1 MQKFI
6 LFSILLAVLVS
17 CGRPTSDKSS
27 QFTSHEVKTFRL
39 SDSSTL
45 RLSRNTADSNLI
57 TLSLLYEDGSI
68 DALMG
73 ISNKDFILSDN
84 GDILFDTVCLYKD
97 VTSYI
102 LRLFDISSTYGA
114 ETWYVFSPYYSGM
127 PDGPWN
133 MYCLPFDRMNLRDVD
148 GDGVSEIVAYSVS
161 NCSDSTVYSFHKG
174 VCTPIAS
181 PSAK

>member
-17 CGRPTSDKSS
+17 CGHPTSDKSS

-57 TLSLLYEDGSI
+57 TLS
-68 DALMG
+68 
-73 ISNKDFILSDN
+73 DN

-97 VTSYI
+97 DTSYI
-102 LRLFDISSTYGA
+102 IRLFDISSTYSA

-127 PDGPWN
+127 PDGPWS

-148 GDGVSEIVAYSVS
+148 GDGVSEIVAYS
-161 NCSDSTVYSFHKG
+161 NRSDSTVYSFHKG
-174 VCTPIAS
+174 VCTPIVS

>member
-17 CGRPTSDKSS
+17 CGHPTTDKSTQS
-27 QFTSHEVKTFRL
+27 TSRELKSFRL

-45 RLSRNTADSNLI
+45 LLSRNSADSNFI
-57 TLSLLYEDGSI
+57 TLTLLNEDGST

-84 GDILFDTVCLYKD
+84 GDILFDTVCLDKD
-97 VTSYI
+97 DTSYI

-127 PDGPWN
+127 PDGPWSMN
-133 MYCLPFDRMNLRDVD
+133 CLPFDLMNLRDVD

-161 NCSDSTVYSFHKG
+161 NRSDSTVYSFHKG
-174 VCTPIAS
+174 VCTPFAS